1 MIAANLAKIRARMAA
16 ASREAGR
23 AGLPRLV
30 GVTKMRTIEE
40 IRSLVEAGVHH
51 LAENRW
57 EEWEGKRN
65 ALRDSLGEKISWHFI
80 GAIQGR
86 AIRKHYR
93 PLYRVDSLDN
103 LSHARILSEQAS
115 GNGVKQEVL
124 LESNLLREPGRSGF
138 LPEELEKGVESVAS
152 LPGLV
157 IRGLMIMGPIPDPSG
172 SREKTRKV
180 FEEAGELWIR
190 LKGHWP
196 FLGELS
202 MGMSED
208 FEEGI
213 RCGATEVRIG
223 RLLFE
228 EGIV

>member
-1 MIAANLAKIRARMAA
+1 MEA

-23 AGLPRLV
+23 TDLPRLV
-30 GVTKMRTIEE
+30 GVTKMRTVEE
-40 IRSLVEAGVHH
+40 IRSLVNAGVHH
-51 LAENRW
+51 LGENRW

-65 ALRDSLGEKISWHFI
+65 ALEEIISWHFI

-86 AIRKHYR
+86 ALRKHYR
-93 PLYRVDSLDN
+93 PLFRVDSLDN
-103 LSHARILSEQAS
+103 LSHARLLSERAASEGLKQA
-115 GNGVKQEVL
+115 VL
-124 LESNLLREPGRSGF
+124 LEANILRNPGRSGF
-138 LPEELEKGVESVAS
+138 LPEELEKGVESVSS
-152 LPGLV
+152 LEGLD
-157 IRGLMIMGPIPDPSG
+157 IRGLLVMGPIPDPSD
-172 SREKTRKV
+172 RQDRTRKV
-180 FEEAGELWIR
+180 FEEAREWWIR
-190 LKGHWP
+190 LQEHWP
-196 FLGELS
+196 FLVELS